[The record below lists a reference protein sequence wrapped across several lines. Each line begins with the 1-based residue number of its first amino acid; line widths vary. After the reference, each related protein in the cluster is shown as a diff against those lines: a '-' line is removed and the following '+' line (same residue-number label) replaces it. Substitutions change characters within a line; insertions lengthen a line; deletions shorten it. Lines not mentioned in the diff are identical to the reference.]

1 MEEVVRSKII
11 TISLSDEI
19 DHVFHYRVCGGDGY
33 KELYGWP
40 GEEFGKADENNTCE
54 ITDIS
59 DLRLWQFHLLYQ
71 QLAIHGH
78 LLDLE
83 QTVCNQKPVFADE
96 NWKIAKLMG
105 EIEKE

>member
-19 DHVFHYRVCGGDGY
+19 DHVFHYRVCDWNGY

-40 GEEFGKADENNTCE
+40 GEEFGKSDENNTCE

-59 DLRLWQFHLLYQ
+59 CLPLWQFHALYQ
-71 QLAIHGH
+71 QLAMHGH

-83 QTVCNQKPVFADE
+83 QTVCKQTPIFVDDE
-96 NWKIAKLMG
+96 WKVAELMG
-105 EIEKE
+105 KIEKE